1 MQTVLEKKHQTVQPE
16 FSGYHTDKAHVPV
29 EITKDVKEFTIQI
42 ATHYDVLCRN
52 VYLHCSVTEISIFQY
67 ITGKTQYF
75 LYPVDMYLSCYVF
88 VKFL

>member
-1 MQTVLEKKHQTVQPE
+1 MQTVLEKNHQTVQPE

-52 VYLHCSVTEISIFQY
+52 V
-67 ITGKTQYF
+67 
-75 LYPVDMYLSCYVF
+75 
-88 VKFL
+88 